1 VTARI
6 PTKPPSLDG
15 EQDCFLKS
23 GTQTIVFAAV
33 FAAAFAGC
41 AASWSP
47 VVRTAPETGLV
58 QVRLMHREHAVPGAR
73 VTAVRNLGVAL
84 LEERIVAAAAADGH
98 AQLGLAPGSWYLS
111 ASAQEPAIFGW
122 YGSNPVQIRAG
133 ETLEVTIPAVPAA
146 AAGPAAPVAITAV
159 TVTPVPPGE
168 ETVAGE
174 VVGEGG
180 AIIGAGVAFYLDAS
194 TQFRGPGYL
203 EARTAEGGRFETRIS
218 PGRYWLIA
226 RRRSGSQSFG
236 PLEVGDDFGFYPDNP
251 LEIRTGERVTIGIPT
266 VRVLKKSGWSG
277 PSALRTRVSG
287 TIRDAAGRP
296 LPGFR
301 AFLHAKA
308 TMLGKPEF
316 VSEPSGP
323 DGAYLIWVDREGEY
337 YLGARAEIGRA
348 REERE
353 LIGLYNGAPDHAIE
367 VRLDSGA
374 LPAMD
379 IVVGVAP

>member
-1 VTARI
+1 MRPPARTLF
-6 PTKPPSLDG
+6 PVAL
-15 EQDCFLKS
+15 L
-23 GTQTIVFAAV
+23 
-33 FAAAFAGC
+33 AAALAGC
-41 AASWSP
+41 AASGSP
-47 VVRTAPETGLV
+47 VGRSSPETGLA

-84 LEERIVAAAAADGH
+84 LEERVVAAAAADGH
-98 AQLGLAPGSWYLS
+98 ARLSLAPGSWYLT
-111 ASAQEPAIFGW
+111 ASAEKPAVFGW

-133 ETLEVTIPAVPAA
+133 ETIEVTIPAVAA
-146 AAGPAAPVAITAV
+146 AMTAA

-174 VVGEGG
+174 VVGDGG

-203 EARTAEGGRFETRIS
+203 EARTDEHGTFETRLS
-218 PGRYWLIA
+218 PGRYWLFV
-226 RRRSGSQSFG
+226 RRRSGPQAFG
-236 PLEVGDDFGFYPDNP
+236 PLEAGDDFGFYPDNP
-251 LEIRTGERVTIGIPT
+251 LEIRAGERIAIRIPT
-266 VRVLKKSGWSG
+266 VRVLKKTGWSG
-277 PSALRTRVSG
+277 PSTLRTRVSG
-287 TIRDAAGRP
+287 TIRDAAGGP
-296 LPGFR
+296 LPGYR
-301 AFLHAKA
+301 AFLHAKT

-323 DGAYLIWVDREGEY
+323 DGTYLIWVDREGVY

-353 LIGLYNGAPDHAIE
+353 SIGLYTGAPDHAIE
-367 VRLDSGA
+367 VRLDAGT

-379 IVVGVAP
+379 IVVGGAP